1 MGAGKLSGSTLRVRD
16 WVGEEAELR
25 DIMAGWIRSEIPLQ
39 EDIPWRGGHDEG
51 TFAYSWFLFYL
62 LTGDEGISAFLMRL
76 KERCLDWMNRADSM
90 HHGYWRSMDVHHGTE
105 LFNNFLAQY
114 IAFDGDKRVV
124 EAFEDVAHHIGNWV
138 KGIPEWYD
146 WGKRLFKS
154 EVLGTE
160 RIEPDRGENLPCH
173 FRLVQILLEAYIA
186 TGRRRYLDLSMEYVD
201 HWIERSEAEGFIPF
215 CLNSPMTGKSKLEI
229 VEEHAANNAINVL
242 MDLYLLSGRDDY
254 IRAVRDLIPYLLGSI
269 SDPNNNMSA
278 SLIAKYR
285 IISGDRNFD
294 DKIVNALR
302 IPKVNEFTSALLIFD
317 SESERK
323 PHPLGLIGRRRDEPT
338 WAFRR
343 ANGEIVMDE
352 WSPPAHLLLA
362 SQIRGDEDLAAL
374 ALWRAKVRLKLAV
387 MNLRL
392 GRNHGCAASTVS
404 SVAAGHG
411 RSFPYGNVTST
422 LFPATL
428 GGFQFLGW
436 YKPHIK
442 YYARDGRPGIPA
454 EVETMFFPAIQEGE
468 NRILIHNGGSSPVR
482 LSLELTTGKWSRGG
496 LENLGLKI
504 IKVSEN
510 ILTIEVPADAL
521 GEIKFA

>member
-1 MGAGKLSGSTLRVRD
+1 MGAGRLDGSTLRVRD

-25 DIMAGWIRSEIPLQ
+25 DIMAKWIRGEIPLQ
-39 EDIPWRGGHDEG
+39 EEIPWRGGHDEG
-51 TFAYSWFLFYL
+51 TFTYSWFQFHL
-62 LTGDEGISAFLMRL
+62 LSGDEYISAFLRRL
-76 KERCLDWMNRADSM
+76 KERCLDWMDRTDSM
-90 HHGYWRSMDVHHGTE
+90 YHGYWRSMDVHHGTE

-114 IAFDGDKRVV
+114 ITFDRDERIA

-146 WGKRLFKS
+146 WRKRLFKS
-154 EVLGTE
+154 EVLGIE
-160 RIEPDRGENLPCH
+160 RIEPDRSENLPCH

-186 TGRRRYLDLSMEYVD
+186 TGRRRYLDLSVEYVD
-201 HWIERSEAEGFIPF
+201 HWIERSEAEGSIPF
-215 CLNSPMTGKSKLEI
+215 CLNSPETGKSKLEI
-229 VEEHAANNAINVL
+229 VEEYAANNAINVL
-242 MDLYLLSGRDDY
+242 MDLYLLTGRDDY
-254 IRAVRDLIPYLLGSI
+254 IGAVRDLMPYLLGSI
-269 SDPNNNMSA
+269 SDPNNNVSA

-294 DKIVNALR
+294 DEIVNSLR
-302 IPKVNEFTSALLIFD
+302 IPNVEKFTSALMIFD

-343 ANGEIVMDE
+343 ADVEIVTDE

-362 SQIRGDEDLAAL
+362 SQIRRDEDLAAL
-374 ALWRAKVRLKLAV
+374 ALWRARVRLKLAAT
-387 MNLRL
+387 NLRL
-392 GRNHGCAASTVS
+392 GRNHGCAANTVS
-404 SVAAGHG
+404 SVASGHG

-442 YYARDGRPGIPA
+442 YYGRDGKLGIPA
-454 EVETMFFPAIQEGE
+454 EVQTLFFPAIQRGE
-468 NRILIHNGGSSPVR
+468 NRILIHNVGSASVR
-482 LSLELTTGKWSRGG
+482 LTLELRTGEWRRGG
-496 LENLGLKI
+496 LENLDLKI
-504 IKVSEN
+504 IKVSGRF
-510 ILTIEVPADAL
+510 LTVDVPANTL
-521 GEIKFA
+521 GEIRFA

>member
-1 MGAGKLSGSTLRVRD
+1 
-16 WVGEEAELR
+16 
-25 DIMAGWIRSEIPLQ
+25 
-39 EDIPWRGGHDEG
+39 
-51 TFAYSWFLFYL
+51 
-62 LTGDEGISAFLMRL
+62 
-76 KERCLDWMNRADSM
+76 
-90 HHGYWRSMDVHHGTE
+90 
-105 LFNNFLAQY
+105 
-114 IAFDGDKRVV
+114 
-124 EAFEDVAHHIGNWV
+124 
-138 KGIPEWYD
+138 
-146 WGKRLFKS
+146 
-154 EVLGTE
+154 
-160 RIEPDRGENLPCH
+160 
-173 FRLVQILLEAYIA
+173 
-186 TGRRRYLDLSMEYVD
+186 
-201 HWIERSEAEGFIPF
+201 
-215 CLNSPMTGKSKLEI
+215 MTGKSKLEI

>member
-1 MGAGKLSGSTLRVRD
+1 MGAGKLSGSTLSIRD
-16 WVGEEAELR
+16 WVREEAELR
-25 DIMAGWIRSEIPLQ
+25 DIMAIWIHGEISSQ
-39 EDIPWRGGHDEG
+39 EEIPWRGGHDEG
-51 TFAYSWFLFYL
+51 TFTYSWFLFYL
-62 LTGDEGISAFLMRL
+62 LTGDECISAFLGRL
-76 KERCLDWMNRADSM
+76 KERCLDWMDRADFM
-90 HHGYWRSMDVHHGTE
+90 YHGYWRSMDVHHGTE

-114 IAFDGDKRVV
+114 IAFDGDKKVV

-146 WGKRLFKS
+146 WRKRLFKS

-160 RIEPDRGENLPCH
+160 RIKPDRGENLPCH

-201 HWIERSEAEGFIPF
+201 HWIERSKAEGFIPF
-215 CLNSPMTGKSKLEI
+215 CLNSPETGKSKLEI

-242 MDLYLLSGRDDY
+242 MDLYLLTGRDDY
-254 IRAVRDLIPYLLGSI
+254 IGAVRDLMPYLLGSI

-294 DKIVNALR
+294 DKIIDSLR
-302 IPKVNEFTSALLIFD
+302 IPSVEEFTSALMIFD
-317 SESERK
+317 SEFERK

-343 ANGEIVMDE
+343 ADGETVMDE

-362 SQIRGDEDLAAL
+362 SQISGDEDLAAL
-374 ALWRAKVRLKLAV
+374 ALWRAKVRLKLAIT
-387 MNLRL
+387 NLRL
-392 GRNHGCAASTVS
+392 GRNHGCAANTAS

-436 YKPHIK
+436 YKPYIK
-442 YYARDGRPGIPA
+442 YYGRDGRLGIPA
-454 EVETMFFPAIQEGE
+454 EVQTLFFPVTQEGK
-468 NRILIHNGGSSPVR
+468 NRIIIHNGSSDSVR
-482 LSLELTTGKWSRGG
+482 LSLELTTGKWRRDG
-496 LENLGLKI
+496 LENIDLKF
-504 IKVSEN
+504 IKFSERF
-510 ILTIEVPADAL
+510 LTVEVPANTF
-521 GEIKFA
+521 GEIRFA